1 MLSLAINRHSV
12 SPIYYQIQ
20 QRLLEQIQTG
30 ARKAGDPIPSK
41 IEVYACRGWCHL
53 EWGSTRAAGH
63 SRPALREEST
73 PTTAHFRRFAEWI
86 PAFAGMT
93 AASNAHV
100 SQMTP
105 VPACRGALHKV

>member
-12 SPIYYQIQ
+12 IPIYYQIQ

-41 IEVYACRGWCHL
+41 IEVHACRGWCRL
-53 EWGSTRAAGH
+53 GQGSTRAAGH
-63 SRPALREEST
+63 SRESEST